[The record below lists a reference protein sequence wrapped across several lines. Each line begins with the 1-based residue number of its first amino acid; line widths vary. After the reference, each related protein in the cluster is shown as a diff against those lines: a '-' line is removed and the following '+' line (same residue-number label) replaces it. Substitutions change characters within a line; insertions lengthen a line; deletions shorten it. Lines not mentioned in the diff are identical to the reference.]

1 MQIQGTHTFKAPQ
14 KLVWDAL
21 QDPTILSM
29 ALPGG
34 EQLEKL
40 NENEYKAV
48 MNVRV
53 GPVQGKFDGKI
64 ELTDINEPESYR
76 MKVSGQGA
84 PGFVN
89 GSGNVRLESTSDGT
103 VMHYTG
109 DVQVGGKIAG
119 VGQRLIDSTAK
130 SIIRQGLG
138 ALDLQI
144 QARVAEAAT
153 VETTVAATTAAVA
166 ATPVV
171 PDVVAGD
178 TVVIAAPAVV
188 AATAPTQ
195 PVAPPPMP
203 KAAPVGPS
211 AAKIATEVAKDVAR
225 DLASDVVPLKY
236 QDKVLWFAFGAVA
249 MLVLD
254 LLLRAIF

>member
-14 KLVWDAL
+14 QVVWDAL
-21 QDPTILSM
+21 QDPTLLSM

-40 NENEYKAV
+40 NENEYKAA

-53 GPVQGKFDGKI
+53 GPVQGKFEGKI
-64 ELTDINEPESYR
+64 ELGDINAPTSYR

-89 GSGNVRLESTSDGT
+89 GEGHVQLEASGDATI
-103 VMHYTG
+103 MHYTG

-130 SIIRQGLG
+130 SIIRQGLA
-138 ALDLQI
+138 ALDGQI
-144 QARVAEAAT
+144 QVRAAQAAAPVEPPVTTPPPAPVAPSAAPS
-153 VETTVAATTAAVA
+153 ESSPTA
-166 ATPVV
+166 
-171 PDVVAGD
+171 
-178 TVVIAAPAVV
+178 AAPA
-188 AATAPTQ
+188 AAPAPT
-195 PVAPPPMP
+195 PVPAPVTPPPAP
-203 KAAPVGPS
+203 KITPPAGPS

-225 DLASDVVPLKY
+225 DLAADVIPMH
-236 QDKVLWFAFGAVA
+236 QQEKVMWFALGAAA
-249 MLVLD
+249 MLVVVMLW
-254 LLLRAIF
+254 RAIF